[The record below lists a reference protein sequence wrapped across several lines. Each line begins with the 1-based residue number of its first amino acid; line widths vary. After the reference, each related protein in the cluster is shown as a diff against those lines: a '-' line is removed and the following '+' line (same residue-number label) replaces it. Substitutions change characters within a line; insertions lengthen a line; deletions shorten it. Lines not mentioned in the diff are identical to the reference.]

1 MTVVSNTTPLN
12 YLILIGR
19 AEILSVLYEAV
30 VIPGAV
36 LSELTSPKTPN
47 VVKDWILNKPD
58 WLKVE
63 ETPQIVD
70 SKLDEIQIGER
81 QAIVLAQQIQPEF
94 IVLDD
99 RRARRLAYDR
109 GLNVIGTLGILTTAA
124 EKGLITLRETLADLK
139 QTNFRVSSSL
149 LESLTDEDRDWQ

>member
-36 LSELTSPKTPN
+36 LSELTSPKTPK

-58 WLKVE
+58 WLRVD
-63 ETPQIVD
+63 ETPHIID
-70 SKLDEIQIGER
+70 SKLDEIQIGEG

-99 RRARRLAYDR
+99 RKARRLAYDR

-124 EKGLITLRETLADLK
+124 EKGLITLHETLADLK

-149 LESLTDEDRDWQ
+149 LELLTDGDR